1 MRERLWA
8 FPQSTA
14 RDVISFL
21 DLAKGP
27 SRLPLSVST
36 TLESEANLTG
46 ENGATGFGSS
56 LPVLGF

>member
-1 MRERLWA
+1 MVTPGQSAALPPPHLKPERQRQG
-8 FPQSTA
+8 FVFVH
-14 RDVISFL
+14 RDEM
-21 DLAKGP
+21 
-27 SRLPLSVST
+27 ST

>member
-1 MRERLWA
+1 MTN
-8 FPQSTA
+8 S
-14 RDVISFL
+14 
-21 DLAKGP
+21 LAKNQVRSGQLIDGASGTP
-27 SRLPLSVST
+27 FQLST